1 MRETVFYF
9 HSFSSPEVA
18 FRTCGHSQTA
28 LRLLTGENMKGK
40 LLLCESLLFS
50 DQKLTFC
57 KVKDKLL

>member
-1 MRETVFYF
+1 MR
-9 HSFSSPEVA
+9 A
-18 FRTCGHSQTA
+18 GQTA

-40 LLLCESLLFS
+40 FLRCESLPFS